1 MEKSLKKLVIIGA
14 GGLGREVAWLVDDIN
29 KENLSW
35 DFIGFLDDG
44 KIGDTVEGYLIIGKV
59 DDIFAINPAPLVVI
73 AIADAMIRANIYER
87 LISKGMEFATLIHP
101 SVLMSHH
108 VSIEKGTV
116 ICAGSV
122 ITTNVKVGKSCIIN
136 PGCFVGHDTVLGD
149 FVSLMP
155 GVNVAGEVIVGK
167 GTFLGLNSTV
177 INRINVG
184 VGSTIGA
191 GAAVVKDIPDNVVA
205 VGVPAR
211 VVRKLGV

>member
-44 KIGDTVEGYLIIGKV
+44 KIGDTVEGHPIIGKV
-59 DDIFAINPAPLVVI
+59 DDVFAINPAPLVVI

-155 GVNVAGEVIVGK
+155 GVNVAGEVIVGE